1 MPDVA
6 EAVEWVAADGTTTAL
21 SVDWDAF
28 GRFMPPIRRN
38 EETVPLQPGAR
49 LRDAVHDVREVL
61 LTLILTGVD
70 ESALRASL
78 RSLTATFDPSRG
90 DGKLRVTAPD
100 SVQRELT
107 CRYSGGL
114 ELSERLGDDSGPGWQ
129 EVPALFRAVDPYWYD
144 TSSTVQTFTSGTPQ
158 TFFPIFPI
166 RLSSSTV
173 FSSTAV
179 DNTGDVAAWP
189 VWTITG
195 PGTNLVL
202 RNLTTGKTLAMTYTL
217 AAGQTITVD
226 TRPGAK
232 TVTLNTGA
240 NLYQYLT
247 SPPHLWSLRRG
258 SNTVQVEL
266 SSVTSASSVA
276 LSYKRGFLTP

>member
-1 MPDVA
+1 MADVA
-6 EAVEWVAADGTTTAL
+6 EAIEWVAADGTTTAL
-21 SVDWDAF
+21 SVDWDVF

-49 LRDAVHDVREVL
+49 LRNAVHDVREVL
-61 LTLILTGVD
+61 LTLILTGAS

-78 RSLTATFDPSRG
+78 RALTAAFDPSRG

-114 ELSERLGDDSGPGWQ
+114 ELSERLGSDSGPGWQ

-144 TSSTVQTFTSGTPQ
+144 ASSTVQTFTSGAPQ
-158 TFFPIFPI
+158 TFFPIPPV

-179 DNTGDVAAWP
+179 DNSGDVSTWP
-189 VWTITG
+189 VWTVTG

-202 RNLTTGKTLAMTYTL
+202 RNLTTGKSLALTYTL
-217 AAGQTITVD
+217 AAGETLTID
-226 TRPGAK
+226 TRRGAK
-232 TVTLNTGA
+232 TVVSGA
-240 NLYQYLT
+240 GVNLYPHLA
-247 SPPHLWSLRRG
+247 SPPQLWELQRG
-258 SNTVQVEL
+258 SNIVQVEL
-266 SSVTSASSVA
+266 SSVTPSSSVV